1 MANGSYNYIYT
12 ELVKNEN
19 DILGILAYSLYK
31 RQKIE
36 FIQGFK
42 HKTGNEPTDA
52 DLTPFHD
59 ISNSASQLESYRN
72 QANQLAQ
79 NFLDITLNTQAEE
92 LDKIYSAKANNEIK
106 NSRPSFWSG
115 VAQSV
120 VGSVAFVFV
129 LGFLV
134 FFAWSLNQGP
144 KQVIEQVFDV
154 KIIGIKV
161 DGPKQTPSDT
171 NEQTPKN

>member
-1 MANGSYNYIYT
+1 MTNGSYNYIYT

-42 HKTGNEPTDA
+42 NKTGNEPSDA
-52 DLTPFHD
+52 DLTTFHD

-92 LDKIYSAKANNEIK
+92 LDKFYSTKADHEIK

-154 KIIGIKV
+154 KIVDNKV
-161 DGPKQTPSDT
+161 DGQKPAPSDT
-171 NEQTPKN
+171 EKEV